1 MNRYRSHQPGV
12 SRSRPAESDP
22 TPRRPETPSTP
33 SPQPPDRPAAN
44 LLVWRD
50 EWSMGIP
57 SLDADHQEMVRLVN
71 QLLSTRHRPSSGRV
85 SDLGQSDPSV
95 AGPPGAQPLVRFEAL
110 LDHLREHFRREEAL
124 MLSID
129 YAEFQVHQ
137 CEHSLQLAELA
148 ELGRQLPSDGSHGF
162 TRESLN
168 WIKRWCFDHLISED
182 RRLAE
187 AYQRATQPD
196 RREPTRSQ

>member
-1 MNRYRSHQPGV
+1 MNRYRSHEPGS
-12 SRSRPAESDP
+12 SRPSPAESDL
-22 TPRRPETPSTP
+22 TPRGPESASTP
-33 SPQPPDRPAAN
+33 SPGPMDRPAAN

-50 EWSMGIP
+50 EWCMGIP

-85 SDLGQSDPSV
+85 SDLGKSCPAA

-129 YAEFQVHQ
+129 YDEFQVHQ

-148 ELGRQLPSDGSHGF
+148 ELGRQLPRDGSHGF
-162 TRESLN
+162 TQESLN

-187 AYQRATQPD
+187 AYQRASQPD
-196 RREPTRSQ
+196 RRMPTPSQ